1 MPGSGESPKEQENG
15 DLLGQQ
21 LVFEKN
27 EVKIF
32 LFKMKKKCQNTVLR
46 KSSYNLHVHMDQI
59 DKSKPPRQ
67 YNCYFTIISGLIQIL
82 VDVYCK
88 QAGGTIS

>member
-1 MPGSGESPKEQENG
+1 MTFARERDSPKEQENGG

-32 LFKMKKKCQNTVLR
+32 LFKKGRRNAKIQHYGN
-46 KSSYNLHVHMDQI
+46 HVITYM
-59 DKSKPPRQ
+59 
-67 YNCYFTIISGLIQIL
+67 FTCIRLISPNPQGNIA
-82 VDVYCK
+82 V
-88 QAGGTIS
+88 ISQ